1 MINNTSKI
9 KLQKLVEQF
18 HKNIDFYKNM
28 NKNSNELNN
37 YTKRCI
43 IWIRIL

>member
-18 HKNIDFYKNM
+18 HKNIDFYKNIQKGLM
-28 NKNSNELNN
+28 N
-37 YTKRCI
+37 
-43 IWIRIL
+43 ILVV